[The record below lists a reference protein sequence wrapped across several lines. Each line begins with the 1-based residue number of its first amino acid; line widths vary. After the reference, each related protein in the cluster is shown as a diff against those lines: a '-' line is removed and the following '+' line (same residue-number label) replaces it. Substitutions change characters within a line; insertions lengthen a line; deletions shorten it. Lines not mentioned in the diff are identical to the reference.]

1 MSKGNLLIINSQDT
15 VLEDSEAVN
24 ALLLNQLE
32 AQAGDNQDAP
42 PSQQNNPPE
51 DTNKKSDQQNE
62 ESIELEAIE
71 PYIQSNF
78 IGSKPDT
85 KVEVQLEGS
94 ETDLQLANFSPLNQ
108 DILSAEQAFLL
119 EELGF
124 SAFFNQNTEGAFQS
138 LGLLFFDS
146 FINSLRSSSAL
157 NYDGF
162 GNNSF
167 DRFDNQNSFL
177 ALTST
182 PTVVAPTYNGPTLAR
197 NSALLTIE
205 DTAGAPISNT
215 ILQTTDLNSLSTDLI
230 YTMTSAPLYGQLEL
244 TTNAGVAITTFTQ
257 DDLDNNLVIYVHNG
271 NETPS
276 ADGFTFDIT
285 DGTTTLIGR
294 SFDIT
299 VKDFSEPLDFITF
312 KSPSPATQ
320 ELFGFYGS
328 LEAGNNIIIS
338 DVRDD
343 TGASNA
349 GSIYIYD
356 QETGNL
362 LHVLNNPTPGAGDY
376 FGRSTTIDGN
386 NLIVSVDSDDTG
398 ASDAGS
404 IYIYDI
410 PTGALL
416 HTINN
421 PTPEANDF
429 FGSSTT
435 IDGNNLI
442 VSASRDDTGAT
453 DAGSIYIYDIPTGAL
468 LHTLNNPTPEAGDFF
483 GSNTTIDGNNLI
495 VRVSSDD
502 TGAPNAGSIYIYDIS
517 TGALLHTIN
526 NPTPEANDRF
536 GENTTIN
543 GNNLIVGVRSDDTGA
558 SNAGSIYIYDIPTGA
573 LLYTLNNPEPEE
585 NDFFGRTI
593 EVVENYL
600 IVKSVFD
607 DAGAINAGSLY
618 IYDIS
623 TGSLVHTLNNPTPEN
638 NDYFGSRFKIFNNT
652 LIVSAPND
660 NTSAAG
666 AGSLYIFDIISG
678 NLLNTSNPMPV
689 ANSSFGNNLHN
700 SIFIDDNF
708 YYFDSGNDSQAPNSG
723 LVYSFNVNTGILNYT
738 IYNPTP
744 GNSDFFGG
752 GTIFTDNN
760 IIISVSRDDIGA
772 TNAGSVYIFDKNTG
786 SLVHTLNNP
795 TPENNE
801 SFGNGRQIVG
811 NNLIVNAPFEN
822 TGAQAAGS
830 VYIYDILSGEL
841 LHTINNPVASANAQF
856 GFSTTSI
863 KGDNILISSF
873 DDNFNKILFN
883 YKMDFNEDGIV
894 NGSSSSDII
903 HGLNGDDVL
912 YGGGGAD
919 ILFGGNGADTFVF
932 EDGEVFAAEDR
943 IEDFSVGENDIL
955 DISDILTS
963 YDFGTDNISDFARF
977 VDSGADSYLEIDAD
991 GAVGGAS
998 FESVA
1003 LIIGGAGLDTATL
1016 EASGNLD
1023 AVV

>member
-312 KSPSPATQ
+312 KSPTPATQ
-320 ELFGFYGS
+320 GNFGS
-328 LEAGNNIIIS
+328 SINLTTGNNIIIS
-338 DVRDD
+338 DSSDDTGATNAGSIYIFDKEKGALLQTLNNPTPEAFDFFGSNIIIEGNNLIVGDLRDD

-356 QETGNL
+356 IPTGAL
-362 LHVLNNPTPGAGDY
+362 LQTLNNPTPGAGDF
-376 FGRSTTIDGN
+376 FGGYTTIDGN
-386 NLIVSVDSDDTG
+386 NLIVGDFRDDTG
-398 ASDAGS
+398 ASNAGS

-416 HTINN
+416 QTLNNPTPGAGDYFGSNTTIDGNNLIVGVNNDDIGASNAGSIYIYDIPTGILLHTINN
-421 PTPEANDF
+421 PTPEAFDS
-429 FGSSTT
+429 FGSSTN
-435 IDGNNLI
+435 IKGNNLI
-442 VSASRDDTGAT
+442 VNVINDNTGAIQT
-453 DAGSIYIYDIPTGAL
+453 GSIYIYDIPTGAL
-468 LHTLNNPTPEAGDFF
+468 LHEINNPTPGTGDRF
-483 GSNTTIDGNNLI
+483 GRYTTIDGNNLI
-495 VRVSSDD
+495 VGDAFDD
-502 TGAPNAGSIYIYDIS
+502 TGSPSAGSIYIYDIP
-517 TGALLHTIN
+517 TGILLHTIN
-526 NPTPEANDRF
+526 NPTPEAFDSF
-536 GENTTIN
+536 GNSTNIS
-543 GNNLIVGVRSDDTGA
+543 GNNLIVGVGSDDTGA

-573 LLYTLNNPEPEE
+573 LLQ
-585 NDFFGRTI
+585 
-593 EVVENYL
+593 
-600 IVKSVFD
+600 
-607 DAGAINAGSLY
+607 
-618 IYDIS
+618 
-623 TGSLVHTLNNPTPEN
+623 TLNNPTPE
-638 NDYFGSRFKIFNNT
+638 
-652 LIVSAPND
+652 A
-660 NTSAAG
+660 
-666 AGSLYIFDIISG
+666 
-678 NLLNTSNPMPV
+678 
-689 ANSSFGNNLHN
+689 
-700 SIFIDDNF
+700 
-708 YYFDSGNDSQAPNSG
+708 
-723 LVYSFNVNTGILNYT
+723 
-738 IYNPTP
+738 
-744 GNSDFFGG
+744 SDFFGNRT
-752 GTIFTDNN
+752 TIDGNNLIVGVISDDTGASNAGSIYIYDIPTGALLQTINNPTPQAGDFFGINTNILGDN
-760 IIISVSRDDIGA
+760 IIVGVANDNTGA
-772 TNAGSVYIFDKNTG
+772 TNAGSIYIYDIPTG
-786 SLVHTLNNP
+786 ALLQTINNP
-795 TPENNE
+795 TPEAN
-801 SFGNGRQIVG
+801 SYFGGSLSIEDNT
-811 NNLIVNAPFEN
+811 LI
-822 TGAQAAGS
+822 
-830 VYIYDILSGEL
+830 
-841 LHTINNPVASANAQF
+841 
-856 GFSTTSI
+856 TS
-863 KGDNILISSF
+863 GDNSVTGRVFYKYNIDF
-873 DDNFNKILFN
+873 DDTDVL
-883 YKMDFNEDGIV
+883 
-894 NGSSSSDII
+894 NGTDVSDVLY
-903 HGLNGDDVL
+903 GLNGDDML

-919 ILFGGNGADTFVF
+919 ILFGGNGADTFIF
-932 EDGEVFAAEDR
+932 EDGAVFAAEDR
-943 IEDFSVGENDIL
+943 IEDFSVGENDVL
-955 DISDILTS
+955 DISDILIG

-1003 LIIGGAGLDTATL
+1003 LIIGGTGLDTATL